1 VSILNPLFEAVAWVM
16 MGIHSVLSKPFG
28 ASSGVTW
35 ALTII
40 ILVVL
45 MRLVMVPLFI
55 KQRNSM
61 WKMQSHMPQLQE
73 IRKKY
78 KNDKTRLNEE
88 TMKFYK
94 ENGINPLGGCLPLV
108 AQLPVFWAL
117 FNVLKALAQW
127 QPPAKGQVAK
137 QPAYGMK
144 ISFVESA
151 HEAKIFGI
159 SLYDQFLHP
168 VLGETTTSRLLIVVF
183 VLVSAVTTF
192 LTMRQSQRRGMMNQ
206 TAPDPDQPGAAA
218 AQAMSKNMM
227 YIAPFFALTGLY
239 WQFGLVLYWVTT
251 NVWTLGQ
258 QHFLFRKLPIVG
270 STTVGAS
277 AVGAA
282 SGSAGTGAKSAVA
295 KTGTAGAAV
304 RTGTKSA
311 PAKAGTAKAGAA
323 KPGAARPVTAKAGTA
338 KAGTAKATATKPAAK
353 ADGTAS
359 SAAKA
364 KSPAAKVSPA
374 KAAGAKTAAAAKTAA
389 TQPADSTLVD
399 TPPTDTPPTDTAPT
413 DTAPVD
419 TAPVDTAPAEAKAAK
434 AKASANGAS
443 ANGSTNGSSVLRR
456 FGRSKEE
463 PQDDVPVA
471 PQTKVVRQQPSR
483 TTRSKR
489 NTGKR

>member
-16 MGIHSVLSKPFG
+16 MGIHSVLAKPFG

-108 AQLPVFWAL
+108 AQLPVFWSL
-117 FNVLKALAQW
+117 FNVLKAVAQW
-127 QPPAKGQVAK
+127 TPPAAGQVAK
-137 QPAYGMK
+137 KPAYGMN
-144 ISFVESA
+144 IAFVESA
-151 HEAKIFGI
+151 HTAKIFGI

-168 VLGETTTSRLLIVVF
+168 ALGESVTSRLLIVVF
-183 VLVSAVTTF
+183 VLVSAATTF

-295 KTGTAGAAV
+295 KTGTAGAAA
-304 RTGTKSA
+304 RTGTKPA
-311 PAKAGTAKAGAA
+311 PAKAGTAKAGTAKAGTARAGAA
-323 KPGAARPVTAKAGTA
+323 KPGAARPAPA

-374 KAAGAKTAAAAKTAA
+374 KAPGAKTVAAAKTAE
-389 TQPADSTLVD
+389 TQPADSTLAD
-399 TPPTDTPPTDTAPT
+399 TPPA
-413 DTAPVD
+413 
-419 TAPVDTAPAEAKAAK
+419 DTAPADTAPADTPPADAKAAK
-434 AKASANGAS
+434 SKASANGAS

-456 FGRSKEE
+456 FGRTKEE